1 MRVHPHIPIGEIA
14 ASMPR
19 TTRLFDLLGIDYVQH
34 GNLSLRDACAEAGAD
49 PASVKQAIEAMPS
62 PADEPNWADAPMQ
75 ELLDELRDRRH
86 PSLRARLAQVAFD
99 VASLPSGATAERV
112 RETFSELAAT
122 LQPHM
127 TREEHM
133 LFPVI
138 QHLEDCWTKNE
149 PLSMELV
156 GGVGKPVATL
166 VMDHSVALEKLDR
179 LVAAGESTPL
189 GQALE
194 DLAHELR
201 EHIHL
206 ENNVLFP
213 RACAIESAVHNGQR
227 VT

>member
-1 MRVHPHIPIGEIA
+1 MRVHPHIPVGEIA
-14 ASMPR
+14 ASMPHI
-19 TTRLFDLLGIDYVQH
+19 TRLFDLLGIDYVRH

-49 PASVKQAIEAMPS
+49 PASVKQAIEAMPV
-62 PADEPNWADAPMQ
+62 PAGETNWADAPMQ

-86 PSLRARLAQVAFD
+86 PSLRARLAQLAFD
-99 VASLPSGATAERV
+99 VASLPSGERAETL
-112 RETFSELAAT
+112 RESFNALAET

-138 QHLEDCWTKNE
+138 QHLEDCWTRNE
-149 PLSMELV
+149 PLVMALV
-156 GGVGKPVATL
+156 GGVGKPVASL
-166 VMDHSVALEKLDR
+166 VMDHSVALEKLDL
-179 LVAAGESTPL
+179 LVAAGEATPL
-189 GQALE
+189 GQTIE
-194 DLAHELR
+194 ELAHELR

-213 RACAIESAVHNGQR
+213 RACAIETAVHNGQR